1 MAPTTVA
8 GDLHQV
14 RSLWAADEGLVI
26 SPLIAARTAP
36 RAAVALLVVASGDI
50 AHQTAR
56 AFGVVGWT
64 AQPSPRGKLDAM
76 ADISITPLE
85 PGRFDVRTTS
95 TRHEVTVPGWMG
107 DDPQLGNVDQQTIV
121 RESMEF
127 LLEREPATSI
137 MSEFSLD
144 VIPRYFR
151 EYDTEIRRRLR

>member
-1 MAPTTVA
+1 
-8 GDLHQV
+8 
-14 RSLWAADEGLVI
+14 
-26 SPLIAARTAP
+26 
-36 RAAVALLVVASGDI
+36 
-50 AHQTAR
+50 
-56 AFGVVGWT
+56 
-64 AQPSPRGKLDAM
+64 M